1 MTNAEFCL
9 YNFLC
14 IDIVVYLWYNKD
26 TIKQGD
32 DIMPQIIPIRD
43 LKNTSQISEICH
55 SSNEPVFVTKN
66 GYGDMVIMSIE
77 VYEKLAKAEK
87 SVTNGNVSDAIES
100 IKNIREKYEL

>member
-1 MTNAEFCL
+1 
-9 YNFLC
+9 
-14 IDIVVYLWYNKD
+14 
-26 TIKQGD
+26 
-32 DIMPQIIPIRD
+32 MPQIIPIRD

-77 VYEKLAKAEK
+77 VYEKLTKAEK

>member
-1 MTNAEFCL
+1 
-9 YNFLC
+9 
-14 IDIVVYLWYNKD
+14 
-26 TIKQGD
+26 
-32 DIMPQIIPIRD
+32 MPQIIPIRD

-77 VYEKLAKAEK
+77 VYEKLAKAEM

-100 IKNIREKYEL
+100 VKNIRGKYEL

>member
-1 MTNAEFCL
+1 MTNAGFCL

-14 IDIVVYLWYNKD
+14 IDIVVYLWHNKD

-87 SVTNGNVSDAIES
+87 SVTNGNVSNAIDS
-100 IKNIREKYEL
+100 IKNIRGKYEL